1 MARVFVCDNRE
12 FPDPG
17 PKVPVDEVRRQ
28 LAEFLPELVNAD
40 VREEQR
46 GDDTVY
52 VFTRRIGTKGTADR
66 PPSGPEAP
74 PAGGRPRRGR
84 RQDRGRPPTGA
95 HLAAVVRRVPE
106 KRLGVFELAEALLDA
121 RGELDVDAAAARAPE
136 VALAAAEAEAYARAT
151 ALAVAALRRLPPR

>member
-12 FPDPG
+12 FPDPD

-40 VREEQR
+40 VREEKR

-66 PPSGPEAP
+66 PAAAQAAP
-74 PAGGRPRRGR
+74 PATRRVLR
-84 RQDRGRPPTGA
+84 RREGPPAGA
-95 HLAAVVRRVPE
+95 HVAAVVRRVPE
-106 KRLGVFELAEALLDA
+106 KRLRVFELAAALLDA
-121 RGELDVDAAAARAPE
+121 RGDLDVDAAAARAPE

-151 ALAVAALRRLPPR
+151 VLAVAALRRLPPR

>member
-12 FPDPG
+12 FPDPD

-40 VREEQR
+40 VREEKR
-46 GDDTVY
+46 GGDTVY

-66 PPSGPEAP
+66 PAAAQAAP
-74 PAGGRPRRGR
+74 PATRRMPRRREGS
-84 RQDRGRPPTGA
+84 PTGA
-95 HLAAVVRRVPE
+95 HVAAVVRRVPE
-106 KRLGVFELAEALLDA
+106 KRLRVFELAAALLDA
-121 RGELDVDAAAARAPE
+121 RGDLDVDAAAARAPE